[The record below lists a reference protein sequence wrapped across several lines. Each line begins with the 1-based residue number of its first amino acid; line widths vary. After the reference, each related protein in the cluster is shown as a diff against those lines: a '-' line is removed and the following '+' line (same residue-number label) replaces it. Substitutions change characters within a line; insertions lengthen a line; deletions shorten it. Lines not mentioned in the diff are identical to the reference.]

1 MISMISFP
9 RMFNPSSGKVG
20 QVTDDA
26 ASRQAMKSICLVNVG
41 ELLGDP
47 MFGSEV
53 KSLIFELKNDFFIA
67 LARAKISEAINK
79 YVKSVEVLDSNI
91 SFENYDNSSR
101 IKIVVNYR
109 SKLTGDTNMLSM
121 NVLPN
126 AQVITA

>member
-26 ASRQAMKSICLVNVG
+26 ASRQAMKSICLVNIG

-47 MFGSEV
+47 MFGSNV
-53 KSLIFELKNDFFIA
+53 KSLIFELKNDFFITV
-67 LARAKISEAINK
+67 ARNAIAEAINN
-79 YVKSVEVLDSNI
+79 YVSSVEVVNTDI
-91 SFENYDNSSR
+91 SFENYDNSTR

>member
-1 MISMISFP
+1 MISMISAP
-9 RMFNPSSGKVG
+9 RMFNPSSGKVR

-26 ASRQAMKSICLVNVG
+26 ASRQAMKSICLVNIG

-53 KSLIFELKNDFFIA
+53 KSLIFEIKNDFFIA

-79 YVKSVEVLDSNI
+79 HVKSVEVLDSNI
-91 SFENYDNSSR
+91 SFENDNNSSR